1 MNLAR
6 FARLH
11 ALLLA
16 TGRDPADCA
25 AVAAGLVCRGQWL
38 GLSRAGWAAH
48 ASAEAELDN
57 ARAPALRRLAAML
70 LAMEVGR

>member
-11 ALLLA
+11 SLLLA
-16 TGRDPADCA
+16 TGRAPTECA
-25 AVAAGLVCRGQWL
+25 AVAAGLVCRGEWL

-48 ASAEAELDN
+48 ASAEAELDDE
-57 ARAPALRRLAAML
+57 RAPALRRLAAAL
-70 LAMEVGR
+70 LAMEQAS